1 MRPSTNPARW
11 LRSERVL
18 AVQPEPKNA
27 GSAGWR
33 RRIRSFPGRSLS
45 HLALEAEQEQRGGR
59 LALRG
64 QMLTAGVV
72 AGLEVDFDRQEK
84 KTLRIA
90 PGLGLAT
97 SGEDVT
103 LARELVVAPEELL
116 VWGTRN
122 PAVPGS
128 VDVTLANLAQ
138 RPRALVLVLRPV
150 EILAREGADPG
161 DPCEDDPAA
170 DAFLDHQRVDG
181 ALPMWVRL
189 PETIA
194 TIARDAADPT
204 VRNRLAHAI
213 FQREADAGK
222 RDVPVR
228 DGEEAALPWE
238 DAGVAI
244 ALVGFDAAGLVQY
257 ADRHAVARR
266 GGKARPRSSLLLQTG
281 PRGLFQGTT
290 ALWQARI
297 DQLGDHILDL
307 LEANRWQ
314 PGLVYRSFSFT
325 PPAGVLPLDLVLDVA
340 GPTRRQKLFPPH
352 AAVEWAPIAVEQL
365 DAALAASASLARI
378 DLARRFQVRMLLPVP
393 ERVYEPRLLLQEEP
407 NQELLARKA
416 EIALALGKARYLR
429 DRLFA
434 QTSDLHAYLDG
445 TRPDA
450 PDEPGADPVETELP
464 EDQRPEVPAAP
475 DHLAAAGRFWAEIAG
490 LGEGAGLKSRLATGG
505 ILSVRDEL
513 VRIADT
519 TEDTIELGFLRG
531 QASIYR
537 ARQLMLGNDVVT
549 QLAISPA
556 LAGIVRGSA
565 IEASAAD
572 MERVLAKVAPAVS
585 VKAVKALSR
594 EPAVPITGAAG
605 RPVAVMPPP
614 QPPGVAVE
622 EIAFEPRRSLKIGG
636 RPVEALP
643 VMTREG
649 AKANKYEA
657 VVAMASIA
665 GQGTELGLDGLFGD
679 IQVTVPRDEPDPTGT
694 TTQKSLAY
702 LAQQTDLRTLLERY
716 ALDEAKVDEIV
727 ADQPLD
733 EGRVLNGGVRLIED
747 AIAVLRQFELRMARL
762 RRIIAMANGLVVKL
776 QGWIGEVSARLAG
789 ARKGLAEA
797 RHDHAVAVAL
807 VSEDAAEVLATNER
821 RRQVLREHVRFAA
834 FVRPRTE
841 DLIDDAPGRDLESP
855 EELPVLACFREEL
868 GSIPAEIRQAVDLV
882 RRAPLA
888 WLPTFHPLIDSL
900 DDRPTLAHMVKSTV
914 QLAPLTM
921 VAKAETQVKA
931 EALSIARDLQAG
943 FTVMQAQLGERDEK
957 VRTLDVSQVERLSW
971 SALRA
976 QALEVVT
983 FADFAHI
990 GHLRPD
996 VLRRATAAVD
1006 GITRVATCLY
1016 RRFAEVRADIR
1027 LAWAQEVSVFDE
1039 ATGLRDLLIL
1049 PRFHEI
1055 EAGERAAMQAL
1066 VDWLFSQIAALPR
1079 PRAMMN
1085 NLVRVCL
1092 LLASHAPVRALL
1104 RGKIG
1109 RTTVSVGHVIQIRA
1123 VDVAKARI
1131 GMNVLVNAP
1140 AGRTAAARAV
1150 VEDVC
1155 DEYVTARVFATSAPN
1170 VDLPDGT
1177 EALLGEAEHL
1187 AAGAMQVLAPSTR

>member
-11 LRSERVL
+11 LRSEHLL

-33 RRIRSFPGRSLS
+33 RRLRSFPGRSLS

-64 QMLTAGVV
+64 QMLTPGVV
-72 AGLEVDFDRQEK
+72 GGLEVDFDRQEK

-97 SGEDVT
+97 SGEDVS

-128 VDVTLANLAQ
+128 VDVTLAKLAQ

-161 DPCEDDPAA
+161 DPCEEDPAA
-170 DAFLDHQRVDG
+170 EAFLDHQRIDG
-181 ALPMWVRL
+181 SLPVWVRL
-189 PETIA
+189 PEA
-194 TIARDAADPT
+194 LAAIARDAADPT

-238 DAGVAI
+238 DAGVPL

-257 ADRHAVARR
+257 ADRYAVARR
-266 GGKARPRSSLLLQTG
+266 GGKARPRSSLLLQQG

-307 LEANRWQ
+307 LEVNRWQ
-314 PGLVYRSFSFT
+314 PGIAYRSFSFT

-340 GPTRRQKLFPPH
+340 EPTRRQKLFPPH
-352 AAVEWAPIAVEQL
+352 AAVEWAPIAMEQL

-393 ERVYEPRLLLQEEP
+393 ERVYEPRLLLLEQP

-416 EIALALGKARYLR
+416 EIALALAKARYVR
-429 DRLFA
+429 DQLFA

-445 TRPDA
+445 TRPPA
-450 PDEPGADPVETELP
+450 PAEPGADPVETALP
-464 EDQRPEVPAAP
+464 ADQRPEVPAPP
-475 DHLAAAGRFWAEIAG
+475 DHLAAAGPFWAEIAG
-490 LGEGAGLKSRLATGG
+490 LGEATGLKSRLATGG
-505 ILSVRDEL
+505 MQAVRDEL

-519 TEDTIELGFLRG
+519 TDDTIELGFLRAQTG
-531 QASIYR
+531 IYR
-537 ARQLMLGNDVVT
+537 TRQLMLGNEVVT

-556 LAGIVRGSA
+556 LASIVRGSTM
-565 IEASAAD
+565 EASSAD

-594 EPAVPITGAAG
+594 EPAAPITGAAG
-605 RPVAVMPPP
+605 AAVTPPKP
-614 QPPGVAVE
+614 TEVVVE
-622 EIAFEPRRSLKIGG
+622 EVAFEPKRTLKIGG
-636 RPVEALP
+636 RPIEALP
-643 VMTREG
+643 TVTREG
-649 AKANKYEA
+649 AKTNKYDA
-657 VVAMASIA
+657 VVAMTKVAGDGAS
-665 GQGTELGLDGLFGD
+665 LGLDGLFGD
-679 IQVTVPRDEPDPTGT
+679 IQVTVPRAEPDPTGT
-694 TTQKSLAY
+694 TTQKSLAD
-702 LAQQTDLRTLLERY
+702 LAKQTDLREQLERY
-716 ALDEAKVDEIV
+716 ALDEGKVDDIA

-747 AIAVLRQFELRMARL
+747 AIRVLRQFELRMVRL
-762 RRIIAMANGLVVKL
+762 RRLIAMANGLVVEL
-776 QGWIGEVSARLAG
+776 QRWIGEVSSRLAG
-789 ARKGLAEA
+789 AGKALAEA

-807 VSEDAAEVLATNER
+807 VNEDAAEVIATNER

-882 RRAPLA
+882 RRAPLS

-931 EALSIARDLQAG
+931 EVLPIARDLQAG

-957 VRTLDVSQVERLSW
+957 VRALDVSQVERLSW

-996 VLRRATAAVD
+996 VLRRATSAVD

-1049 PRFHEI
+1049 PRFQEI
-1055 EAGERAAMQAL
+1055 EAGDRAAMQAL

-1104 RGKIG
+1104 RGTIR

-1150 VEDVC
+1150 VEDVA
-1155 DEYVTARVFATSAPN
+1155 DDYVTARVFATSAPN

-1187 AAGAMQVLAPSTR
+1187 AAGAIQVLAPSKK